1 MVAATNRSSPVI
13 GRTIS
18 HYHIIEKLGGGGMGV
33 VYKAEDLKL
42 GRFVGLKFLPDE
54 VARDPQ
60 ALGRFQR
67 EAKAASALNHP
78 NICTIYEIDDQHGQA
93 FIAMEFLDGVTLKHR
108 IDGKPVEVDVLL
120 TLAIEIADALDAAH
134 AKGIVHRDI
143 KPANI
148 FVIGRGHAK
157 ILDFGLAKVT
167 PQSNRPVDGTG
178 AANQETAMSEE
189 LLTSPGLML
198 GTVAYMSPEQVR
210 AKELDGRSDLFSF
223 GAVLYEMATGTM
235 PYQGSTSGEICGA
248 ILHQNPRPVSRINPQ
263 LPRQVEAIINKALEK
278 DRNLRY
284 QHATDM
290 RTDLQ
295 RLKREFETGTET
307 QASAQVDSA
316 PVSPKVSPR
325 SRSALLFFGLAALL
339 VILAL
344 LAANVGGWRE
354 RLLGTRGSTIHSIAV
369 LPLENLSRD
378 PEQEYFADG
387 MTDELTTDLSKISA
401 LRVISRTSAMHY
413 KGTNK
418 TLPEIAR
425 ELNVDGVV
433 EGSVM
438 RSGNRVRITAQL
450 IHAQSDQHLWAET
463 YERDLGDVLRL
474 QGEVAQAI
482 AQQVRVQLTP
492 QQKARLNSAPRV
504 DPAAYDAFLQG
515 RSYFSWG
522 ASAEEGFRKA
532 QTFFRQAIQKDPNL
546 ALAYVGL
553 ADSYVYLGSQ
563 RWVLPQEASAHAREA
578 LNKALELDPSL
589 GEAHSSLGWLN
600 WRYEWNFPTA
610 EKEFR
615 YALEL
620 NPNYVG
626 GQEQLSWYLAWSGRR
641 AEALAELASMAQLD
655 FTYTSRT
662 AVECGI
668 YYHQRDYKTLVEVSR
683 NFVNL
688 NPNDWPGHYF
698 LAVGYEGSG
707 QESDAVS
714 EYQKAVELSHGDTD
728 TVAGLAHAYAAI
740 GRRAEAEKI
749 LADLLRQSK
758 TNYISPYMIAT
769 IYAGLGAKGRA
780 FEFLEKAYQE
790 KSPDIPYF
798 LKADLR
804 LDPLR
809 SDPRFAE
816 LVRKVGLSQ

>member
-1 MVAATNRSSPVI
+1 MATPSQLV
-13 GRTIS
+13 GQTIS
-18 HYHIIEKLGGGGMGV
+18 HYRILERLGGGGMGV
-33 VYKAEDLKL
+33 VYKAEDTRLH
-42 GRFVGLKFLPDE
+42 RFVALKFLPDD
-54 VARDPQ
+54 VAKDPQ
-60 ALGRFQR
+60 TLSRFQR
-67 EAKAASALNHP
+67 EAEAASALNHP
-78 NICTIYEIDDQHGQA
+78 NICTIYDIGEQDGHA
-93 FIAMEFLDGVTLKHR
+93 FIVMEFLDGMTLKHR
-108 IDGKPVEVDVLL
+108 IANRPLETDLL
-120 TLAIEIADALDAAH
+120 LSLAIEIADALDTAH
-134 AKGIVHRDI
+134 AEGIVHRDI

-148 FVIGRGHAK
+148 FITKRGHAK
-157 ILDFGLAKVT
+157 VLDFGLAKVV
-167 PQSNRPVDGTG
+167 PVLQNLPADSKQVTVTV
-178 AANQETAMSEE
+178 EDH
-189 LLTSPGLML
+189 LTSPGSAV
-198 GTVAYMSPEQVR
+198 GTIAYMSPEQVR
-210 AKELDGRSDLFSF
+210 AKEVDARTDLFSF
-223 GAVLYEMATGTM
+223 GAVLYEMATGAM
-235 PYQGSTSGEICGA
+235 PFRGESAGVIFKS
-248 ILHQNPRPVSRINPQ
+248 ILDGTPVPPTRLNPDIPVELQR
-263 LPRQVEAIINKALEK
+263 IINKCLEK

-284 QHATDM
+284 QHAADI
-290 RTDLQ
+290 RADLQ
-295 RLKREFETGTET
+295 RLKRDSESSVGTHAEPG
-307 QASAQVDSA
+307 VRRMNRWLV
-316 PVSPKVSPR
+316 P
-325 SRSALLFFGLAALL
+325 GLALVFVVITAL
-339 VILAL
+339 VAVN
-344 LAANVGGWRE
+344 ARAWRD
-354 RLLGTRGSTIHSIAV
+354 RLFGSTGPMIRSLAV
-369 LPLENLSRD
+369 LPLENLSRE

-387 MTDELTTDLSKISA
+387 MTDELTTDLSKIGA
-401 LRVISRTSAMHY
+401 LRVVSRTSAMHY

-450 IHAQSDQHLWAET
+450 IHARSDQHLWAET

-522 ASAEEGFRKA
+522 SSAEEGFRKA

-578 LNKALELDPSL
+578 VNKALELDPSL

-626 GQEQLSWYLAWSGRR
+626 GQEQLGWYLAWSGRR
-641 AEALAELASMAQLD
+641 AEALAELTSMAQLD

-662 AVECGI
+662 AIECGI

-769 IYAGLGAKGRA
+769 IYAGLGAKARA

-790 KSPDIPYF
+790 KSHDIPYF

-816 LVRKVGLSQ
+816 LLRKVGLPR

>member
-1 MVAATNRSSPVI
+1 M
-13 GRTIS
+13 
-18 HYHIIEKLGGGGMGV
+18 
-33 VYKAEDLKL
+33 
-42 GRFVGLKFLPDE
+42 
-54 VARDPQ
+54 
-60 ALGRFQR
+60 
-67 EAKAASALNHP
+67 
-78 NICTIYEIDDQHGQA
+78 
-93 FIAMEFLDGVTLKHR
+93 
-108 IDGKPVEVDVLL
+108 
-120 TLAIEIADALDAAH
+120 
-134 AKGIVHRDI
+134 
-143 KPANI
+143 
-148 FVIGRGHAK
+148 
-157 ILDFGLAKVT
+157 
-167 PQSNRPVDGTG
+167 
-178 AANQETAMSEE
+178 
-189 LLTSPGLML
+189 
-198 GTVAYMSPEQVR
+198 
-210 AKELDGRSDLFSF
+210 
-223 GAVLYEMATGTM
+223 
-235 PYQGSTSGEICGA
+235 
-248 ILHQNPRPVSRINPQ
+248 SRINPQ

-295 RLKREFETGTET
+295 RLKREFETGKET
-307 QASAQVDSA
+307 QASAQADSEPA
-316 PVSPKVSPR
+316 NPKVSAR

-344 LAANVGGWRE
+344 FAANVGGWRE

-378 PEQEYFADG
+378 PDQEYFADG

-626 GQEQLSWYLAWSGRR
+626 GQEQLGWYLAWSADGRR
-641 AEALAELASMAQLD
+641 
-655 FTYTSRT
+655 
-662 AVECGI
+662 
-668 YYHQRDYKTLVEVSR
+668 H
-683 NFVNL
+683 
-688 NPNDWPGHYF
+688 W
-698 LAVGYEGSG
+698 
-707 QESDAVS
+707 
-714 EYQKAVELSHGDTD
+714 
-728 TVAGLAHAYAAI
+728 
-740 GRRAEAEKI
+740 
-749 LADLLRQSK
+749 
-758 TNYISPYMIAT
+758 
-769 IYAGLGAKGRA
+769 
-780 FEFLEKAYQE
+780 
-790 KSPDIPYF
+790 
-798 LKADLR
+798 
-804 LDPLR
+804 R
-809 SDPRFAE
+809 S
-816 LVRKVGLSQ
+816 